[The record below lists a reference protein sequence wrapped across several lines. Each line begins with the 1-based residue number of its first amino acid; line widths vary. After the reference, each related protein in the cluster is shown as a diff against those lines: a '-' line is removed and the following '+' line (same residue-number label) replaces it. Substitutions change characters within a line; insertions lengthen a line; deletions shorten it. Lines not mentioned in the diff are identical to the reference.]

1 VIAFPTP
8 LSPDLPYDVDVAKV
22 FSWLLQIEAK
32 ARPRGP
38 EGKGIKE
45 KAVADKQPSSLL
57 DIKKHLDESSP
68 GAVNQTR

>member
-45 KAVADKQPSSLL
+45 RAAAEKQPSNLL
-57 DIKKHLDESSP
+57 DIKKYLDASTKARL
-68 GAVNQTR
+68 GL